1 MSKTSKI
8 AISIVAILIAIAH
21 VTFPTIAI
29 DATTL
34 ILLFVALVPWILPF
48 VKSIDIPGVGSIDL
62 QDAKSATDKVMKTIT
77 PPTGSI
83 SVTGEKPSVKVT
95 IGDTDITNLW
105 TVFEADPNLALVG
118 FRIEIERRLRQITE
132 KAGIEGS
139 RKPLCRLARE
149 LEVNRVLPAEVVS
162 GIVEMSHWAIRRRMG
177 RPLKRAPHGGYLM
190 LAHPYS
196 ATWNSTHDA

>member
-62 QDAKSATDKVMKTIT
+62 QDAKSATDKVMKKTIT

-118 FRIEIERRLRQITE
+118 FRIEIERRLRQIAE

-139 RKPLCRLARE
+139 RKPLWRLARE
-149 LEVNRVLPAEVVS
+149 LEINRVLPAEVVS
-162 GIVEMSHWAIRRRMG
+162 GIVEIVALGNQAAHGATVQASAARWVRDVGPSILSH
-177 RPLKRAPHGGYLM
+177 LEQY
-190 LAHPYS
+190 
-196 ATWNSTHDA
+196 T